1 MNDMQKWI
9 EVSNLQGEIARCKRN
24 ISAGLLVLLIGLF
37 VSAGLS
43 IGFGLFLAAVGGL
56 TALGN
61 TVKKQGLE
69 EKLAELME

>member
-1 MNDMQKWI
+1 MTDTQKWL
-9 EVSNLQGEIARCKRN
+9 EVSTLQGEIARCKRN
-24 ISAGLLVLLIGLF
+24 ISAGLLVLLIGIL

-61 TVKKQGLE
+61 VLKKPGLE
-69 EKLAELME
+69 ERLAELVK